1 LFALLGRLPFIKPV
15 ERTAAEKSQLGI
27 MEARVETLL
36 QVLRTVRPAYQTFYA
51 SLDNAQKLRVDTL
64 GPRRH
69 GWQW

>member
-1 LFALLGRLPFIKPV
+1 
-15 ERTAAEKSQLGI
+15 

-51 SLDNAQKLRVDTL
+51 SLDNAQKLRMDAL
-64 GPRRH
+64 GPRRQ